1 MVQRVKA
8 VCTCGRE
15 VIKADHGGACGGA
28 LFIACQIKKT
38 EDGPEAGYYNSH
50 CLPFMVWPMSAG

>member
-1 MVQRVKA
+1 M
-8 VCTCGRE
+8 CTCGRE
-15 VIKADHGGACGGA
+15 VEADHGGACGVA
-28 LFIACQIKKT
+28 LFVACQITKT